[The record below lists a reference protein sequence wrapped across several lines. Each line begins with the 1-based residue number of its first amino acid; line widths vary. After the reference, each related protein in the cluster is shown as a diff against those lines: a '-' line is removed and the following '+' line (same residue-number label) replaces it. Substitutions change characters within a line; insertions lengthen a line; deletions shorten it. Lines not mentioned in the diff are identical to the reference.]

1 MEAQKSK
8 LKFPIGAI
16 LLLIYSLLALIGDI
30 SYFTYLFSDIFQESF
45 SSKTIGAI
53 LELFFELGYIVLLFA
68 LAILPLM
75 KKKGKGIV
83 ILAFRSAANWIL
95 SFASLLFAEGI
106 EILKY
111 NWNGLIACLL
121 WATAFVA
128 LAMMSVVIV
137 GLFLFTFIFALC
149 LGRLFRL
156 CVCCRQFCNKAC

>member
-30 SYFTYLFSDIFQESF
+30 SYFPYLFSDIFQESF

-53 LELFFELGYIVLLFA
+53 LEFFFVLGYIVLLFA

-83 ILAFRSAANWIL
+83 ILSFLFAANRIL
-95 SFASLLFAEGI
+95 SFASLLFAG
-106 EILKY
+106 
-111 NWNGLIACLL
+111 GLR
-121 WATAFVA
+121 
-128 LAMMSVVIV
+128 S
-137 GLFLFTFIFALC
+137 
-149 LGRLFRL
+149 
-156 CVCCRQFCNKAC
+156 